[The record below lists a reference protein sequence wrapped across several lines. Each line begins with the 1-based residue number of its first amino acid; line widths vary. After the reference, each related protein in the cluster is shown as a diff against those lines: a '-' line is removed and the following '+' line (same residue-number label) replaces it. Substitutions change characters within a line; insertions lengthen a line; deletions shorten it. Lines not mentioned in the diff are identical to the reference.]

1 MNKETNISRIL
12 VPGKD
17 ESIQTEV
24 KVTGVCGPVRKCQI
38 RESEE
43 VISAFDAWLDRYK
56 DSVTEEKFNLFV
68 RNV

>member
-1 MNKETNISRIL
+1 MNKETNISKVL
-12 VPGKD
+12 VPDKD
-17 ESIQTEV
+17 ESIHTEV
-24 KVTGVCGPVRKCQI
+24 KVTRVCEPIRRCQI

-43 VISAFDAWLDRYK
+43 VISAFDAWLDDYK

>member
-1 MNKETNISRIL
+1 MNKETNISKVL
-12 VPGKD
+12 VPDKD
-17 ESIQTEV
+17 EFIQTEV
-24 KVTGVCGPVRKCQI
+24 KVIGVCGPVRKCQI

-43 VISAFDAWLDRYK
+43 VIHAFDAWLDRYK

>member
-1 MNKETNISRIL
+1 MNKETNISKVL
-12 VPGKD
+12 VPNKD
-17 ESIQTEV
+17 ESVQTEV
-24 KVTGVCGPVRKCQI
+24 KVTRVCEPIRRCQI

-43 VISAFDAWLDRYK
+43 VISAFDAWLYDYK